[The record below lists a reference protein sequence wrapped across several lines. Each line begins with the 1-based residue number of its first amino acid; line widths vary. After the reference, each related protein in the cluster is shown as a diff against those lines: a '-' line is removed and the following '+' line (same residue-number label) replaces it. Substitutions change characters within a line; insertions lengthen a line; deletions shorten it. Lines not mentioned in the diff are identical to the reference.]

1 MISFQRGVRAV
12 PSAADVCEAA
22 AAAAAPAVPR
32 TNVCLIGD
40 FLLPRSHIYRNAT
53 IAVLDARKDRCIARR
68 ARACVSVTSCQLIK
82 LSSLHLPHFGR
93 GVTLLKT

>member
-22 AAAAAPAVPR
+22 AAAPAPAVPR

-40 FLLPRSHIYRNAT
+40 FLLPRSPT

-93 GVTLLKT
+93 GITLLKT